1 MFYNYY
7 SDIMELKNIDIWL
20 TNFLMSIGIWG
31 YVLSCF
37 LILIESMVPIL
48 PLSVFI
54 TILFYKL
61 GSFIGFII
69 SYIFTVLGCLISYGI
84 FSTKLKKVFDRFLDR
99 KDRKKLK
106 RITKSIKKIKFENLC
121 LIIALPFTP
130 AFMVNIA
137 AGLCGID
144 GKKYFY
150 ALLIGKVF
158 LVIFW
163 GFIGTSL
170 LNSIKNPVNL
180 IYISILLI
188 LCFIVSRY
196 INKKEGL
203 E

>member
-37 LILIESMVPIL
+37 LILIESMLPIL

-84 FSTKLKKVFDRFLDR
+84 FSTKLKKIFDKFLDK

-137 AGLCGID
+137 AGLCGVNR
-144 GKKYFY
+144 KKYFY
-150 ALLIGKVF
+150 ALLIGKIF

-170 LNSIKNPVNL
+170 LNSIKNPINL

-188 LCFIVSRY
+188 LCFIVSKY